1 MSNVQKSEGLY
12 LRFLQCIWAG
22 LLENVILSTLT
33 IKLTIL
39 PVKLFCSV
47 LHASKVNWSCST
59 SVSINPVSGY
69 KRYDFS
75 DFNFQDH
82 VQNTLNKVNKS
93 KGSIGKLR
101 NVFPKAFSSIF
112 CLFVYLLFLLCTW
125 ISSDGHQRFAEQS
138 RKGGDHTHSSLPLP
152 LTRERLGTYLYVGWV
167 PRILNCISCNYQ
179 AAARWGLS
187 SSMN

>member
-1 MSNVQKSEGLY
+1 MGYSLVSSLPCSNK
-12 LRFLQCIWAG
+12 FLALAFKKYSKTGIR
-22 LLENVILSTLT
+22 
-33 IKLTIL
+33 IKG
-39 PVKLFCSV
+39 P
-47 LHASKVNWSCST
+47 
-59 SVSINPVSGY
+59 
-69 KRYDFS
+69 
-75 DFNFQDH
+75 
-82 VQNTLNKVNKS
+82 NKVNKS
-93 KGSIGKLR
+93 KGSLGKLR

-125 ISSDGHQRFAEQS
+125 ISSEGHQRFAEQS

-167 PRILNCISCNYQ
+167 LRILNCISCNYQ